1 MWHLQVKI
9 LNQFSNC
16 YISYSTLLIFW
27 NIRQSSH
34 YPIFGLSRASAFR
47 EEFSFSCI
55 SNSVPDFHCS
65 WRAGDILFQVCGSRD
80 RGDVMGI
87 CGDESGSLGCGIGTL
102 TDCCDPPLPE
112 VPEEDWFC
120 PKCSS
125 TQNCLNNPAKKK
137 KGALSLSKMLPSAAI
152 SYFVYEF
159 MKIVLKVE
167 SA

>member
-1 MWHLQVKI
+1 MNGSYHSSIYLSTYAWDFDFNIWVCFFFSSFHLFTATLDKCDGLCLHI
-9 LNQFSNC
+9 FPSND
-16 YISYSTLLIFW
+16 
-27 NIRQSSH
+27 
-34 YPIFGLSRASAFR
+34 SAG

-137 KGALSLSKMLPSAAI
+137 KGALSLSKSSM
-152 SYFVYEF
+152 
-159 MKIVLKVE
+159 
-167 SA
+167 